1 MEQRII
7 CQKCKFYFVTW
18 QPAKPHGCK
27 AYGFKS
33 KLLPSIV
40 VKNSS
45 GFSCSFF
52 QLKNSQN
59 K

>member
-1 MEQRII
+1 MEERII

-33 KLLPSIV
+33 KMLPSIV

-45 GFSCSFF
+45 GFPCSFF
-52 QLKNSQN
+52 QFKKPHN